1 MNIEQIAKIAHELNR
16 QYCITLGDDSQ
27 PSWEDAPEWQRNS
40 IISGVKAHILDPLL
54 TPEESHNLWL
64 KQKTDEGWSWGP
76 TKDVEAKTHPCFRP
90 YNELPSDMKV
100 KDYNF
105 KTIVN
110 QLKPFWEQEFDGD
123 GKVGG
128 DPDFEKKLFDDV
140 EFDKVAT
147 EIDKKRSL
155 IDISRD
161 LFSSYL
167 SAVDS
172 VLYTIDIADT
182 KKSGIRDLA
191 VRKFMEDNNY
201 LPELQELLK

>member
-1 MNIEQIAKIAHELNR
+1 
-16 QYCITLGDDSQ
+16 
-27 PSWEDAPEWQRNS
+27 
-40 IISGVKAHILDPLL
+40 
-54 TPEESHNLWL
+54 
-64 KQKTDEGWSWGP
+64 
-76 TKDVEAKTHPCFRP
+76 
-90 YNELPSDMKV
+90 MKV